1 MANAIPAQSKGA
13 AAPPPAAPPPNPP
26 VQGEAPAQP
35 TEPTRRVLVNE
46 FGSRIEY

>member
-35 TEPTRRVLVNE
+35 TRRVAVNE